1 MRSLLDT
8 NMVLYLLADRLAN
21 PLPQGEYFVSVIT
34 EIELLSYP
42 SLTEDEEQKIQ
53 TFLEDIVLIE
63 LSRDIRSATIDLR
76 RKTGLKLPDAIIAA
90 TAIAI
95 NAKLLTNDRVFDR
108 VSGLEVIPIPLKEA
122 ENGTS

>member
-1 MRSLLDT
+1 M
-8 NMVLYLLADRLAN
+8 
-21 PLPQGEYFVSVIT
+21 
-34 EIELLSYP
+34 
-42 SLTEDEEQKIQ
+42 
-53 TFLEDIVLIE
+53 IE

-108 VSGLEVIPIPLKEA
+108 VSGLEVTALPLRETEA
-122 ENGTS
+122 GTI

>member
-8 NMVLYLLADRLAN
+8 NTVLYLLADRLAH

-76 RKTGLKLPDAIIAA
+76 RKTGLKLPDG
-90 TAIAI
+90 
-95 NAKLLTNDRVFDR
+95 NHSCYRDRYKRKVVDQ
-108 VSGLEVIPIPLKEA
+108 
-122 ENGTS
+122 

>member
-8 NMVLYLLADRLAN
+8 NTVLYLLADRLAY
-21 PLPQGEYFVSVIT
+21 PLPQGEYFLSVIT

-53 TFLEDIVLIE
+53 AFLEDIVLIE
-63 LSRDIRSATIDLR
+63 LSKDIRSATIDLR

-90 TAIAI
+90 TAIVI

-108 VSGLEVIPIPLKEA
+108 VSGLEVTALPLRKTEA
-122 ENGTS
+122 